1 MFLSKVLILFY
12 LFIFYNSDN
21 EYKYCIMALENKD
34 QGVLGIHHVTAIARN
49 PQENFEFYSVIL
61 GLRLVK
67 LTVNYDDPTT
77 YHLYYGDETGRPGTI
92 LTFFPWEHIP
102 KGSRGT
108 SEVVT
113 TSFLIP
119 ENAIEYWSNRFKDK
133 GVEHSEPKRR
143 FDNSEQIIT
152 FYDND
157 GLKLELVASKEAENR
172 KINAWKNSPIPI
184 DYAIRGLYSVTLS
197 LDGYEESASLLTNEM
212 GFSKIGHEG
221 NRFRFQI
228 TDKDIER
235 ALNNLGGN
243 NEIQRSNSTSSSI
256 VDIVCL
262 PYTQPG
268 TMGAGTVHHV
278 AWRTPNDE
286 SQLEMR
292 KKIIRTRLNATP
304 VIDRLYFHSVY
315 FREPGGVLFE
325 IATDPPGF
333 QIDQK
338 LEELGR
344 KLVLPKW
351 LEPRREYI
359 EKTLPSINFSNIDQT
374 KIES

>member
-1 MFLSKVLILFY
+1 MT
-12 LFIFYNSDN
+12 
-21 EYKYCIMALENKD
+21 LEKKD
-34 QGVLGIHHVTAIARN
+34 QGVLGIHHVTAIARD
-49 PQENFEFYSVIL
+49 PQKNFDFYSGIL

-67 LTVNYDDPTT
+67 LTVNFDDPTT
-77 YHLYYGDETGRPGTI
+77 YHLYYGDEIGRPGTI
-92 LTFFPWEHIP
+92 LTFFPWVNMHQ
-102 KGSRGT
+102 GWRGT
-108 SEVVT
+108 GEVVT

-119 ENAIEYWSNRFKDK
+119 ENTIEYWINRFKDK
-133 GVEHSEPKRR
+133 GVEHSKPTKR
-143 FDNSEQIIT
+143 FDNNEQIIT
-152 FYDND
+152 FYDTD
-157 GLKLELVASKEAENR
+157 GLKLELVANKEAENR
-172 KINAWKNSPIPI
+172 KINSWKNGPVPA
-184 DYAIRGLYSVTLS
+184 DCALRGFYSVTLS
-197 LDGYEESASLLTNEM
+197 LDGYEETASLLTNEM
-212 GFSKIGHEG
+212 GFSKVAHEG

-228 TDKDIER
+228 K
-235 ALNNLGGN
+235 A
-243 NEIQRSNSTSSSI
+243 RSNEVSINDQNGNESQKSIHPTSSI

-278 AWRTPNDE
+278 AWRTPTDE

-333 QIDQK
+333 MIDQK
-338 LEELGR
+338 PEELGQ

-351 LEPRREYI
+351 LEPKREYI
-359 EKTLPSINFSNIDQT
+359 EKTLPSIKISNFNQT
-374 KIES
+374 NPRVDTGSISSKVKENKDD